1 MILNFN
7 WIRNESFSWLHVYQ
21 VLWALEKKPIFLKFT
36 FDSQEHFSNIFQQIH
51 WKKSCYFISLE
62 QKLQSNVQLNSLR
75 HQEIRGHSKKKSF
88 ITESSWK
95 TEFFCTVFRSPKCD
109 PLQGQKKLTIISN
122 LVVISLATRIQTI
135 QKFFHPMG
143 KSGMYWIT
151 KKCKKMLIQVVKHWR
166 KSPKHG

>member
-1 MILNFN
+1 MRVFHDSMSIKFYELWKKNG
-7 WIRNESFSWLHVYQ
+7 FSEIH
-21 VLWALEKKPIFLKFT
+21 LWFAGTL
-36 FDSQEHFSNIFQQIH
+36 QQYISTDTL
-51 WKKSCYFISLE
+51 KKSCYFISLE

-135 QKFFHPMG
+135 QKFFHPMV

-151 KKCKKMLIQVVKHWR
+151 KSCKKMLIQVVKHWR